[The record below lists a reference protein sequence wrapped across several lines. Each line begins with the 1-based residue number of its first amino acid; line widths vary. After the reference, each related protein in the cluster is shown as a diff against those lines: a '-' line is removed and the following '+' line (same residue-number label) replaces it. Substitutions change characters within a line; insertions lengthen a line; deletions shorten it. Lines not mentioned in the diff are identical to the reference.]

1 MSVFSASRNR
11 FPFGQSS
18 RRAALPQSPAGLAG
32 HQVPHRA
39 NRKLVAA
46 GQRTE
51 QRLQHHLGPSWHMV
65 SGVHTG
71 LAGSGQDH
79 AGFLAIGPGGVF
91 AVSVVDQGRQRVMI
105 AGDVI
110 QIKGDRPPYAARARR
125 YAKAARS
132 ALTAAVGT
140 TVPVVA
146 VLTFLG
152 TGPIS
157 AQGLPTNCLVVSHR
171 ELDRLLTASGEKIT
185 PQTAQK
191 LAKIAAHPDTWATQ
205 YRWYPNG
212 ETATGP
218 GDKSSTRR

>member
-1 MSVFSASRNR
+1 MSVYSASRNR

-18 RRAALPQSPAGLAG
+18 RRAVPPQSPAEWARS
-32 HQVPHRA
+32 QVTSRA
-39 NRKLVAA
+39 TRRLVAA
-46 GQRTE
+46 GQRAE
-51 QRLQHHLGPSWHMV
+51 QRLQQHLGPSWHLV
-65 SGVHTG
+65 SRLHTG
-71 LAGSGQDH
+71 LVVTGQDH

-125 YAKAARS
+125 YAKTART

-146 VLTFLG
+146 VLTFVGSGL
-152 TGPIS
+152 IS

-171 ELDRLLTASGEKIT
+171 ELNRLLTASGEKIT

-191 LAKIAAHPDTWATQ
+191 LAEIAAHPDTWAAQ
-205 YRWYPNG
+205 YRWYPDG
-212 ETATGP
+212 ETAAGP
-218 GDKSSTRR
+218 GDKSPTRR